1 MNDVAIGRL
10 IVLDWDGTVMDS
22 AAQIVAAM
30 RRTMHDLGLP
40 PRPDVQLRDCIGLG
54 LDDALWRLFP
64 ELEASRVR
72 AVAERYGYHFRR
84 SDSPPAPLFPGA
96 AEALECL
103 GKAGYRLA
111 VATGKSRRGLDRALG
126 QSGLGPLFAATRCAD
141 ECLPKPHPDMIEEL
155 LWETGCEPEQAL
167 MVGDTEFDMAMA
179 GAAGVPSVGVA
190 CGVHDGSRLKRAG
203 ARAVLPTLAALPE
216 WLRGGGTGPS

>member
-1 MNDVAIGRL
+1 MDEFGTGRL

-30 RRTMHDLGLP
+30 RRTMHELGLP
-40 PRPDVQLRDCIGLG
+40 SRPEVQLRDCIGLG
-54 LDDALWRLFP
+54 LDDALRRLFP
-64 ELEASRVR
+64 ELGLSRVR
-72 AVAERYGYHFRR
+72 QVAERYGYHFRH
-84 SDSPPAPLFPGA
+84 SDSPPAPLFAGA
-96 AEALECL
+96 AEALESL
-103 GKAGYRLA
+103 HKVGYRLA
-111 VATGKSRRGLDRALG
+111 VATGKSRRGLDRVLG

-141 ECLPKPHPDMIEEL
+141 ECRPKPHPDMIEEL

-179 GAAGVPSVGVA
+179 GAARVPAVGVA

-203 ARAVLPTLAALPE
+203 ARTVLPTLAALPD
-216 WLRGGGTGPS
+216 WLRRSWTEPS